1 MHQSLDDELIH
12 AQDKHTGNFVVMIHA
27 YVGSSLARRT
37 RASTVSCPSKSQV
50 LVYKSYQILILR
62 GHVVRAS
69 PISSS
74 IFRSYNL
81 I

>member
-37 RASTVSCPSKSQV
+37 RASTVSCVNGRFILTRIPVRRKSWSTS
-50 LVYKSYQILILR
+50 LTKY
-62 GHVVRAS
+62 
-69 PISSS
+69 
-74 IFRSYNL
+74 
-81 I
+81 